1 MLPTYIDDDAVAASL
16 SMDDAIECVDRAFRL
31 LAAGDA
37 VNAVR
42 RRVSCGEATLH
53 VMWAIA
59 PTEGF
64 MGVKEYPT
72 VRGSTRG
79 AVLTVL
85 LHDVS
90 SGELVALV
98 RGDHLGQLRTA
109 AASAVATRALARP
122 DSRVLSVFG
131 TGFQAEWHVVA
142 LSSVM
147 PDLQAVHVVGRT
159 PGKKEDLIRRLRQ
172 RLDVDIHASEPRVA
186 AQAADVMVTVTDS
199 PEPIVF
205 GDWLRPGVHI
215 NAVGSNKPHHRE
227 LDAEVVRR
235 ADAIIVD
242 SRDVARVECGD
253 LIVNG
258 IDIAD
263 AVELG
268 DVLDGRAPGRVHPGD
283 VTVFESHGLALQD
296 VVCAGHVYRA
306 LGRTSEGASH
316 GCVSDVDA

>member
-1 MLPTYIDDDAVAASL
+1 MLPTYIDDGAVAATLNMS
-16 SMDDAIECVDRAFRL
+16 DAIECVDRAFRL
-31 LAAGDA
+31 LAGGRA

-42 RRVSCGEATLH
+42 QRASCGEATLH

-59 PTEGF
+59 PSEGF

-72 VRGSTRG
+72 VGGSTRG

-109 AASAVATRALARP
+109 AASAVATKALARP

-142 LSSVM
+142 LSSVL
-147 PDLQAVHVVGRT
+147 PELQVVNIVGRT
-159 PGKKEDLIRRLRQ
+159 PGRRDDLIGKLRRRLDI
-172 RLDVDIHASEPRVA
+172 DVRAAEPQTA
-186 AQAADVMVTVTDS
+186 AETADVLVTVTDS
-199 PEPIVF
+199 PEPIIF
-205 GDWLRPGVHI
+205 GDWLRPGVHL
-215 NAVGSNKPHHRE
+215 NAVGSNKPRHRE
-227 LDAEVVRR
+227 LDAEVLRR
-235 ADAIIVD
+235 ASVVAVD
-242 SRDVARVECGD
+242 SREVARVESGD

-258 IDIAD
+258 YDIAG
-263 AVELG
+263 AVDLG
-268 DVLDGRAPGRVHPGD
+268 DVLDGRVPGRAHRD
-283 VTVFESHGLALQD
+283 DITVFESHGLALQD

-306 LGRTSEGASH
+306 LTRATGGSPDGHGA
-316 GCVSDVDA
+316 DVDA